1 LPKYYNGWTWH
12 WKKILFWINQKVS
25 HHLAAIIIEITYM
38 RSIQHGGFF
47 RIPYLLKIKYYV
59 TLIVKSADS
68 GLIGL
73 KSIPYTGILIEY
85 SPGSWN
91 VYGIV
96 TIPSAV

>member
-1 LPKYYNGWTWH
+1 MVGHGTG
-12 WKKILFWINQKVS
+12 KKILFWINQKVS